1 MGNRPDLPGA
11 RRAARVPARAGSVD
25 AVALADLVNR
35 VLDRGVVVSGEL
47 VIGVAGVDLLYLG
60 LDVVLASV
68 ESLRER
74 GAWGPGPA
82 VEGRWV
88 EG

>member
-1 MGNRPDLPGA
+1 MGNRVGNRADLP
-11 RRAARVPARAGSVD
+11 AARQAAEVPARSGSVD

-35 VLDRGVVVSGEL
+35 VLDRGAVVSGEV

-60 LDVVLASV
+60 LNVVLASV

-74 GAWGPGPA
+74 GAWGSGPP
-82 VEGRWV
+82 VEG
-88 EG
+88 